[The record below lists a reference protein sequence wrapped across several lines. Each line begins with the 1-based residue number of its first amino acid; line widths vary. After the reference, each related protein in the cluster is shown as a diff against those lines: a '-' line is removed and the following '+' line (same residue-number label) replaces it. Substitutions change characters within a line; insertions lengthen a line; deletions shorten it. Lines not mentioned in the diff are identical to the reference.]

1 MAECELTTLMGCELV
16 IGRYPRFLY
25 NARGGSAVGEVQP
38 GDAGQ
43 MNLHFPAEGTAIPA
57 LNGRTTRFLGLPLP
71 PGLSVEIHPIR
82 LNGRFEPATGEMQ
95 LQFCAHFRFQV
106 GLGSDLRYSAPD
118 LLVDT
123 LLTTETIRSQRH
135 HRQGRRLQGVTTGV
149 LVGSAVI
156 EPTGEAW
163 LDRFLGLPDEALAVL
178 ECRLSLGED
187 ADA

>member
-1 MAECELTTLMGCELV
+1 MAECQLTTLVGCELV

-25 NARGGSAVGEVQP
+25 NARGGSAVGEAQTGV
-38 GDAGQ
+38 AGEI
-43 MNLHFPAEGTAIPA
+43 NLHFPAEDATIPA

-71 PGLSVEIHPIR
+71 AGLSVEIHPIR
-82 LNGRFEPATGEMQ
+82 LNGRLEPNSGELQ
-95 LQFCAHFRFQV
+95 LQFCAHFRFRA
-106 GLGSDLRYSAPD
+106 GLGPGLRYSAPD

-123 LLTTETIRSQRH
+123 QLTTETISSRRH
-135 HRQGRRLQGVTTGV
+135 HRQGRRLQGSTTGV

-178 ECRLSLGED
+178 ECRLSLTGSTD
-187 ADA
+187 G